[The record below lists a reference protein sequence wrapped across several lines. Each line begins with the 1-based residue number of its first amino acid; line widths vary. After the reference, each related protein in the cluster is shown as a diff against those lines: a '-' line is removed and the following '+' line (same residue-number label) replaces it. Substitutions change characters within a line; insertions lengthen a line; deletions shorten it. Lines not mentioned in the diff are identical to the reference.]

1 MITFL
6 KLPATLEKPR
16 FRSGTSNKSSSTTS
30 KEGIGMASRTEAEA
44 IVTFGTQGAHA
55 RLQKKELSQSKSYKI
70 QGHSRSKNLRTK
82 IKGDFIISHLL
93 INSDRLTIYQ
103 KTRRTQMNT
112 QKQVKSRQNQENNL
126 GKAQRKLTYENITYW
141 RVLTS

>member
-1 MITFL
+1 MTFL
-6 KLPATLEKPR
+6 KSPATSEKMKSA
-16 FRSGTSNKSSSTTS
+16 SGTENKSSSTTS
-30 KEGIGMASRTEAEA
+30 KEGIGMASGTEAEV
-44 IVTFGTQGAHA
+44 IVTFGTQGARA

-103 KTRRTQMNT
+103 KTRRTRMNT
-112 QKQVKSRQNQENNL
+112 QKQVKSRQSQENNS
-126 GKAQRKLTYENITYW
+126 GKAQRKLTYENITCW

>member
-1 MITFL
+1 MTFL
-6 KLPATLEKPR
+6 KSPATSKKMKSG
-16 FRSGTSNKSSSTTS
+16 SGTENKSSSTTS
-30 KEGIGMASRTEAEA
+30 KEGIGMASGTEAEA
-44 IVTFGTQGAHA
+44 IVTFGTQGARA

-103 KTRRTQMNT
+103 KTRRTRMNT
-112 QKQVKSRQNQENNL
+112 QKQVKSRQSQENNS
-126 GKAQRKLTYENITYW
+126 GKAQHKLTYENITCW
-141 RVLTS
+141 RMLTS

>member
-1 MITFL
+1 MTFL
-6 KLPATLEKPR
+6 KSPATSKKMKSG
-16 FRSGTSNKSSSTTS
+16 SGTENKPSSTTS
-30 KEGIGMASRTEAEA
+30 KEGIGMASMTEAEA
-44 IVTFGTQGAHA
+44 IVTFGTQGARA

-103 KTRRTQMNT
+103 KTRRTRMNT
-112 QKQVKSRQNQENNL
+112 QKQVKSRQSRENNS
-126 GKAQRKLTYENITYW
+126 GKAQHKLTYENITCW
-141 RVLTS
+141 GVLTS

>member
-1 MITFL
+1 
-6 KLPATLEKPR
+6 
-16 FRSGTSNKSSSTTS
+16 
-30 KEGIGMASRTEAEA
+30 MASGTEAEA
-44 IVTFGTQGAHA
+44 IVTFGTQGARA

-103 KTRRTQMNT
+103 KTRRTRMNT
-112 QKQVKSRQNQENNL
+112 QK
-126 GKAQRKLTYENITYW
+126 
-141 RVLTS
+141 

>member
-1 MITFL
+1 
-6 KLPATLEKPR
+6 
-16 FRSGTSNKSSSTTS
+16 
-30 KEGIGMASRTEAEA
+30 MASGTEAEA
-44 IVTFGTQGAHA
+44 IVTFGTQGARA

-103 KTRRTQMNT
+103 KTRRTRMNT
-112 QKQVKSRQNQENNL
+112 QKQVKSRQSQENNS
-126 GKAQRKLTYENITYW
+126 GKAQRKLTYENITCW